1 MNKRFYLV
9 LLLTIALTPLS
20 FLHVNAAREIVSLE
34 LGYRVNKPELIFFYE
49 LKKRHIFLWIITK

>member
-20 FLHVNAAREIVSLE
+20 FLHVNAARELE
-34 LGYRVNKPELIFFYE
+34 WRAGNP
-49 LKKRHIFLWIITK
+49 LKYPLE

>member
-34 LGYRVNKPELIFFYE
+34 LGYRVNKPELIFF
-49 LKKRHIFLWIITK
+49 L